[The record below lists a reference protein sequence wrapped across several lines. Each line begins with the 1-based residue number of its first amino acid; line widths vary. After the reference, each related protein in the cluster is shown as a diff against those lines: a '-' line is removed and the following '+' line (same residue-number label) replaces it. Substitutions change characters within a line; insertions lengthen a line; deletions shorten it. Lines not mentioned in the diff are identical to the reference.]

1 MENLAEPFEQ
11 WHEKL
16 ENLHKSV
23 EKELEE
29 IRLCKAEA
37 QTMKNNLSEVLSG
50 VSQFSQGQYIRD
62 DHRLILS
69 APEIVIGNVDK
80 DGVLLKEPSKIVI
93 RGNDVFLEATGVG
106 ETCGGR
112 IVGRASSIQSIAED
126 PGRDGVEHT
135 VLPTSEIVSHAKS
148 IVMLSEDT
156 ESLFVLPDKPS
167 INGIE
172 LKSETGVS
180 ISATKSNK
188 NKKELLKSRAE
199 ALENQKKDIESLVK
213 SNKQCVKDGIDQLKK
228 LVNSDE
234 NPVESLV
241 TVRTSYQDLQE
252 LYANFAS
259 QSSSLYA
266 NMANYFASLSSL
278 AEINRQISALEE
290 MEKEVDDAKS
300 SFKEKSTDTF
310 ISMQSESI
318 GALSV
323 DGDGNYR
330 ENPEA
335 GVSITARNISM
346 RSNLADES
354 LQKDGSISLAAQ
366 SVDISTIN
374 PKVERNDKGEIT
386 KGDFPAYGDVR
397 IASKNI
403 TLESVDYEWKD
414 KKQTEKALAKD
425 GTLSLRM
432 ENIDVSATDSE
443 GKATGKVLV
452 NAKKVE
458 VKSVDVDKEKRT
470 EKSLSAGS
478 SMLLLSEKMFMGSRD
493 SKTRSKQMQMVSD
506 NTIMLADTTLELQQ
520 DKAVVQL
527 SGGNTAVSG
536 GSLDLYGKTTLQS
549 DVTAKGAIKGED
561 LEVKNMEVKSS
572 FKSPCTSEGVSVPG
586 APASGKLTV
595 KLQEDE
601 LQEGNA

>member
-11 WHEKL
+11 WYDKL
-16 ENLHKSV
+16 EQLHKSV

-29 IRLCKAEA
+29 IRQCKDEA
-37 QTMKNNLSEVLSG
+37 QTVKHDLSELLDG
-50 VSQFSQGQYIRD
+50 VSQFSQGQYTRN

-80 DGVLLKEPSKIVI
+80 DGVLLDMPSKIII
-93 RGNDVFLEATGVG
+93 RGNNVFVEATGMEG
-106 ETCGGR
+106 TCGGR
-112 IVGRASSIQSIAED
+112 IVNRASSIQSIAED
-126 PGRDGVEHT
+126 PGKDGAEHA
-135 VLPTSEIVSHAKS
+135 VLATSEIVSQARS
-148 IVMLSEDT
+148 VAILSEDT
-156 ESLFVLPDKPS
+156 EGLFTLPAKAS

-199 ALENQKKDIESLVK
+199 ALEKKKKDIESLVK

-241 TVRTSYQDLQE
+241 TVRTSYLDLQE

-278 AEINRQISALEE
+278 AEINRQISALED

-346 RSNLADES
+346 SSTLADES

-374 PKVERNDKGEIT
+374 PKVERNDKGEIS
-386 KGDFPAYGDVR
+386 KGDYPACGDVR

-414 KKQTEKALAKD
+414 KKQTEKALTKD

-432 ENIDVSATDSE
+432 ENIDISATDTE

-572 FKSPCTSEGVSVPG
+572 FKSPCTSEGVSAPG
-586 APASGKLTV
+586 APASGKLTA
-595 KLQEDE
+595 KLKEEE
-601 LQEGNA
+601 LK